1 MTEIAA
7 LEQTLLGGPRRYT
20 RGEVAAAA
28 GMPLDE
34 ARRLWR
40 AMGFAD
46 VGDDDVLFTDGDI
59 AALRMVAELDREGLS
74 DPALRVSMTR
84 LIGQLTAR
92 LAEAQLETIGAFLG
106 REPSELDVTAAVDVA
121 GRILPVV
128 ERLIVYVWRR
138 QLAAAAGRLLA
149 ASPEELSAMLLTV
162 GFVDL
167 VGFTRLSR
175 QLDEVALGHLV
186 EQFEALANDH
196 VADSGGRIIKT
207 LGDEVLFVADEPAA
221 GADIALGILH
231 GLESAESGLP
241 SGRGGLACG
250 LVLSRLGDV
259 YGSPVNLASRL
270 TSLAR
275 PGTVLVD
282 RELAEAL
289 RGDPR
294 FVLRRMR
301 RRAVSGFE
309 HLAPTLLR
317 RATT

>member
-1 MTEIAA
+1 
-7 LEQTLLGGPRRYT
+7 
-20 RGEVAAAA
+20 
-28 GMPLDE
+28 
-34 ARRLWR
+34 
-40 AMGFAD
+40 
-46 VGDDDVLFTDGDI
+46 
-59 AALRMVAELDREGLS
+59 
-74 DPALRVSMTR
+74 
-84 LIGQLTAR
+84 
-92 LAEAQLETIGAFLG
+92 
-106 REPSELDVTAAVDVA
+106 
-121 GRILPVV
+121 
-128 ERLIVYVWRR
+128 
-138 QLAAAAGRLLA
+138 
-149 ASPEELSAMLLTV
+149 
-162 GFVDL
+162 
-167 VGFTRLSR
+167 
-175 QLDEVALGHLV
+175 LV